1 MLHIF
6 ATHPD
11 VQSKVRQEF
20 LTHIGRPASSSS
32 TSSISY
38 DAINALPYLNCCI
51 KELFRVIPPVHTT
64 TRVATE
70 DDVLLG
76 YLIPKGTEI
85 YLSPAALHKLKHVWG
100 DDAEE
105 FKPERWMSPS
115 ALTEEQRLTTK
126 CVTPDMTWAYMPFLT
141 GPRNC
146 IGSKVALMKIK
157 IMLYYLLVN
166 LEYQPVPGFKFRKS
180 ARITLRP
187 SPGMNLIVK
196 RFQHVDKS
204 DSKPLNP

>member
-6 ATHPD
+6 ATHPE
-11 VQSKVRQEF
+11 VQSRVRQEF

-32 TSSISY
+32 AYSLSY
-38 DAINALPYLNCCI
+38 DALNALPYLNICI
-51 KELFRVIPPVHTT
+51 KELFRIIPPIHTT
-64 TRVATE
+64 ARVAAE

-85 YLSPAALHKLKHVWG
+85 YLSPATLHKLKHVWG

-105 FKPERWMSPS
+105 FKPERWMDPS
-115 ALTEEQRLTTK
+115 ALTEEQRQTTK

-146 IGSKVALMKIK
+146 IGSKVALMEIK
-157 IMLYYLLVN
+157 IMLYYLLIN
-166 LEYQPVPGFKFRKS
+166 LEYHPVPGFKFRKS

-187 SPGMNLIVK
+187 SPGMNLIVR
-196 RFQHVDKS
+196 RFQDIDKS
-204 DSKPLNP
+204 DSKPLNF